1 MARKRVKPPYMLHK
15 ATGQARVKIDGKDYY
30 LGAFGSPDSR
40 DQYDALIA
48 EWLAQQDPKASR
60 LTIDEL
66 AILFVQ
72 HCDEY
77 YRKPDGRPTGE
88 ATNMRGAIRPL
99 LSLFGSIPCRSFSCR
114 LLKQYRE
121 KLIKAGIC
129 RRSCNRNVI
138 RVRGMFRWAVENE
151 YIPAQVWH
159 ELLAVKGLAAGR
171 SAAVETEAVKPVP
184 QERVDAIEP
193 HISRQLWACIQLQT
207 LTGCRPGEVLQMRA
221 CDLNMSGSVWEFR
234 PQSHKTQHYRKE
246 RVIMVGPQA
255 QEIIR
260 GFLKTDLQAYLFSPI
275 DSRAEWVAK
284 CKGPGRRRK
293 TGTKRRQAGQ
303 RYSTTTYC
311 IAIRRACE
319 VAFGMPA
326 ELRRIEMAL
335 PAKDRD
341 RLKKLAAEWRAEHCW
356 NPHQLR
362 HNAGTNIRREYG
374 LDAARA
380 ILGHS
385 SVMATEIYAE
395 LDQAR
400 AREVIRVV
408 G

>member
-15 ATGQARVKIDGKDYY
+15 ATGQARAKIDGKDYY

-121 KLIKAGIC
+121 KLIKVGIC

-159 ELLAVKGLAAGR
+159 ELLAMKGLAAGR

-184 QERVDAIEP
+184 QERVDAVEP

-221 CDLNMSGSVWEFR
+221 CDLNMSGNVWGYR
-234 PQSHKTQHYRKE
+234 PQSHKTQHHREE
-246 RVIMVGPQA
+246 RVIMIGPQPGCWDA
-255 QEIIR
+255 RRRPSRTDWRSWTIWRTIPCPAAGRRSKKRIAADPRLEENLTSLLDAR
-260 GFLKTDLQAYLFSPI
+260 TALDPDDEETLFTDLSP
-275 DSRAEWVAK
+275 R
-284 CKGPGRRRK
+284 
-293 TGTKRRQAGQ
+293 TL
-303 RYSTTTYC
+303 
-311 IAIRRACE
+311 
-319 VAFGMPA
+319 A
-326 ELRRIEMAL
+326 EL
-335 PAKDRD
+335 
-341 RLKKLAAEWRAEHCW
+341 
-356 NPHQLR
+356 
-362 HNAGTNIRREYG
+362 
-374 LDAARA
+374 
-380 ILGHS
+380 
-385 SVMATEIYAE
+385 
-395 LDQAR
+395 
-400 AREVIRVV
+400 
-408 G
+408 